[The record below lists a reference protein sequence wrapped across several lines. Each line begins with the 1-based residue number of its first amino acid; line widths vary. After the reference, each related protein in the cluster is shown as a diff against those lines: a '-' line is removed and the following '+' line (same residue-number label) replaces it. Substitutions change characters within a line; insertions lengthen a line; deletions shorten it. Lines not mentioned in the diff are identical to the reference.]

1 MAINSVTEL
10 LTLGA
15 KILIFNDLAFLNNL
29 MILSVFNKSEDNLHN
44 LRSLVCFVDLY
55 DEIRISE
62 SKKFSIE
69 ITGPFKRFVEKKGNI
84 IEKTFIVF
92 SKFLNLKTNYKIFL
106 NKKIP
111 VAAGLGG
118 GSSDAAA
125 VLQGLNFL
133 NKKKI
138 KKKDLFKLAME
149 IGSDVPACLY
159 NKNVFFSGYGQILN
173 KAPKI
178 PKVSLLLINPRKELS
193 TKKVFNVYRGKKI
206 TKKSNYTYKNFFSWI
221 LEQNNDLQIYAEK
234 LVPEIN
240 EMIKFLNLSKNCFF
254 SKMTG
259 SGPTVFGLFKK
270 RIDAKKINIL
280 LKKKHPKWWSGV
292 YSVKT

>member
-1 MAINSVTEL
+1 MLKEKTFKCKAY
-10 LTLGA
+10 A
-15 KILIFNDLAFLNNL
+15 KVNLFLN
-29 MILSVFNKSEDNLHN
+29 VFNKSKDNLHN
-44 LRSLVCFVDLY
+44 LRSLVCFIDLY

-69 ITGPFKRFVEKKGNI
+69 ITGPFKNFVKKKENI
-84 IEKTFIVF
+84 IEKTFIIF

-138 KKKDLFKLAME
+138 KKKDLFKLAMK

-159 NKNVFFSGYGQILN
+159 NKNVFFSGYGQILS

-178 PKVSLLLINPRKELS
+178 PPVSVLLINPYKELS
-193 TKKVFNVYRGKKI
+193 TKKVFDIYKKKKLI
-206 TKKSNYTYKNFFSWI
+206 KKSNFVYKNFFSWI
-221 LEQNNDLQIYAEK
+221 LEQNNDLQKYAEK
-234 LVPEIN
+234 FIPEIKK
-240 EMIKFLNLSKNCFF
+240 MIKFLSSSKNCFF
-254 SKMTG
+254 SRMTG
-259 SGPTVFGLFKK
+259 SGPTVFGLFRKE
-270 RIDAKKINIL
+270 IDAKKTNLL
-280 LKKKHPKWWSGV
+280 LKKNHPKWWSGV
-292 YSVKT
+292 YSIKT

>member
-1 MAINSVTEL
+1 MLNGKTFTCKAY
-10 LTLGA
+10 A
-15 KILIFNDLAFLNNL
+15 KINLFLN
-29 MILSVFNKSEDNLHN
+29 VFNKTKDNLHN
-44 LRSLVCFVDLY
+44 LKSLVCFIDLY
-55 DEIRISE
+55 DEIVISE
-62 SKKFSIE
+62 SNKFSIK
-69 ITGPFKRFVEKKGNI
+69 IKGPFKNFIKKRENI
-84 IEKTFIVF
+84 IEKTFIIF
-92 SKFLNLKTNYKIFL
+92 SKFAGLKTNYKILL

-111 VAAGLGG
+111 VTAGLGG
-118 GSSDAAA
+118 GSADAAA

-138 KKKDLFKLAME
+138 KKKDLFKLAMK

-159 NKNVFFSGYGQILN
+159 NKNVFFSGYGQILS

-178 PKVSLLLINPRKELS
+178 PPVSVLLINPYKELS
-193 TKKVFNVYRGKKI
+193 TKKVFDIYKKKKLI
-206 TKKSNYTYKNFFSWI
+206 KKSNFVYKNFFSWI

-292 YSVKT
+292 YSIKT